1 MSFGFIK
8 QVVDSIFIYDI
19 TVYARF
25 LVFRDEKRFRFTFQV
40 GKFFIGIS
48 IINHICTITIFN

>member
-1 MSFGFIK
+1 MLKVPDAVSMSFGFIK

-25 LVFRDEKRFRFTFQV
+25 LVFRDEKRFRP
-40 GKFFIGIS
+40 K
-48 IINHICTITIFN
+48 